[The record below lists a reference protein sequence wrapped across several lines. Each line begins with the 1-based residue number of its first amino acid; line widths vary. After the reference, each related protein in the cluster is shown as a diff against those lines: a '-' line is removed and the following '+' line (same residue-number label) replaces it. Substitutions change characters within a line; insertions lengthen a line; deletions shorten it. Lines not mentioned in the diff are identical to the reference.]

1 MTKKVYISIFI
12 LFVSL
17 RSLGASIS
25 CKLKDA
31 VKCLCPASLT
41 VDCGKGF
48 TGFIAN
54 DEKPQSIVVSVYDKE
69 KGTTK
74 EVTLENPPEG
84 IRSYY
89 AGIDSDAWITRQLG
103 DKGITITSNTQLNV
117 TSAKFPES
125 LTLYEDHSK
134 IGPKNKNQVV
144 APSKFKYLCYYT
156 KEPSLIK
163 DDSCHNS
170 VCSGSVN
177 CWEQDK
183 SIGETTVA
191 CKPVGNACPSASAC
205 ADDNDV
211 KVNKSPNHATE
222 TFETDLRQ
230 REIQTQ

>member
-31 VKCLCPASLT
+31 VRCLCPASLT
-41 VDCGKGF
+41 VDCDKGF

-69 KGTTK
+69 KGTAK

-117 TSAKFPES
+117 TSANFQNRS
-125 LTLYEDHSK
+125 LYMK
-134 IGPKNKNQVV
+134 IIERLAQKTKTKWSHHQNLNIFVITPKNQ
-144 APSKFKYLCYYT
+144 AL
-156 KEPSLIK
+156 
-163 DDSCHNS
+163 
-170 VCSGSVN
+170 
-177 CWEQDK
+177 
-183 SIGETTVA
+183 
-191 CKPVGNACPSASAC
+191 
-205 ADDNDV
+205 
-211 KVNKSPNHATE
+211 
-222 TFETDLRQ
+222 
-230 REIQTQ
+230 